1 MDNANW
7 KLLRIKPET
16 HSKLKLR
23 AAQEGLSM
31 GEMIDKMLSAEITE
45 KKHDEATLVEQLD
58 SCRPA
63 DTEIIDMSDWVD
75 GQAPECC
82 IDTIANDF
90 KPGHVCPDWV
100 RLGYTDKNGLR
111 RQSWFNNRT
120 GEYEFSDRW
129 QKIKAEYKFQ

>member
-1 MDNANW
+1 MSKQIKVSDEVHQ
-7 KLLRIKPET
+7 KLMGAKSDTET
-16 HSKLKLR
+16 VSDLIARLLDDSER
-23 AAQEGLSM
+23 LATAPIDEG
-31 GEMIDKMLSAEITE
+31 GAF
-45 KKHDEATLVEQLD
+45 AEQLD
-58 SCRPA
+58 SSRPA
-63 DTEIIDMSDWVD
+63 DTEVIDMSDWVD
-75 GQAPECC
+75 GDAPECC

-111 RQSWFNNRT
+111 RQAWFNNRT

>member
-1 MDNANW
+1 MSKQVKVPDEVHQRLMGARMEGETAADVIAR
-7 KLLRIKPET
+7 LLDSERPTTT
-16 HSKLKLR
+16 HV
-23 AAQEGLSM
+23 
-31 GEMIDKMLSAEITE
+31 
-45 KKHDEATLVEQLD
+45 DEADTLVEQLD
-58 SCRPA
+58 GAAPHQS
-63 DTEIIDMSDWVD
+63 DTEVIDMSDWVD
-75 GQAPECC
+75 GDAPGCC

-111 RQSWFNNRT
+111 RQAWFNNRT

>member
-1 MDNANW
+1 MDQYVKIN
-7 KLLRIKPET
+7 IKESVRT
-16 HSKLKLR
+16 KLKEQ
-23 AAQEGLSM
+23 AASKGMTLADYIESLAAGSQEIQS
-31 GEMIDKMLSAEITE
+31 
-45 KKHDEATLVEQLD
+45 
-58 SCRPA
+58 
-63 DTEIIDMSDWVD
+63 DTEIIDMSDWVNGD
-75 GQAPECC
+75 APECC

-100 RLGYTDKNGLR
+100 RVGYTDKNGLR

>member
-1 MDNANW
+1 MSKQIKVSDEVHQ
-7 KLLRIKPET
+7 KLMGAKSDTET
-16 HSKLKLR
+16 VSDLIARLLDDSGR
-23 AAQEGLSM
+23 LTTAPIDEG
-31 GEMIDKMLSAEITE
+31 GA
-45 KKHDEATLVEQLD
+45 LVEQLD
-58 SCRPA
+58 SSRPA
-63 DTEIIDMSDWVD
+63 DTEVIDMSDWVD
-75 GQAPECC
+75 GDAPECC

-111 RQSWFNNRT
+111 RQAWFNNRT

>member
-1 MDNANW
+1 MDQYVKIN
-7 KLLRIKPET
+7 IKESVRT
-16 HSKLKLR
+16 KLKEQ
-23 AAQEGLSM
+23 AAVKGM
-31 GEMIDKMLSAEITE
+31 
-45 KKHDEATLVEQLD
+45 TLADYIESLAAGSQ
-58 SCRPA
+58 PTQPK

-75 GQAPECC
+75 GDAPECC

-111 RQSWFNNRT
+111 RQAWFNNRT
-120 GEYEFSDRW
+120 GEFEFSDKW